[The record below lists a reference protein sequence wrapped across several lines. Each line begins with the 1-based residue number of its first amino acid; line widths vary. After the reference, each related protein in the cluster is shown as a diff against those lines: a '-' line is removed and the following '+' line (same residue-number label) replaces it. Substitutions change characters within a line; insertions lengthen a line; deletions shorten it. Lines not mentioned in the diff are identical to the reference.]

1 MRWDR
6 TFAHSGIRPR
16 STSESGPVGASR
28 SPSNAS
34 VVVVLLPALRW
45 FGRKLFERR
54 WAKEDRF
61 LLRAEVDLETQLE
74 YLRDLNGKMF
84 HKWRELENNWDK
96 TGPAMPRPSPANS
109 NRGLYEHAPYFPEKI
124 RVTLISL
131 GILTG
136 KLAAI
141 DRDLARLSPRPEEW
155 AVEAWLTLRRY
166 QREVEKKLRLG

>member
-1 MRWDR
+1 MEGVREQL
-6 TFAHSGIRPR
+6 GQNG
-16 STSESGPVGASR
+16 TSDAAPIAS
-28 SPSNAS
+28 
-34 VVVVLLPALRW
+34 
-45 FGRKLFERR
+45 
-54 WAKEDRF
+54 
-61 LLRAEVDLETQLE
+61 
-74 YLRDLNGKMF
+74 
-84 HKWRELENNWDK
+84 ELQPW
-96 TGPAMPRPSPANS
+96 
-109 NRGLYEHAPYFPEKI
+109 LYEHAPYFPEKI